1 MSTHWSH
8 IVVTG
13 CAGFLGRAVVRALV
27 RDGYRVTGVDDLSR
41 GDGAAGGE
49 ATHFV
54 RLDVRDRSAVEALLR
69 NQRPDGV
76 VHLAGWTRVE
86 DERSAPEVVVEVALG
101 GTAAL
106 LGAMR
111 AAGVRNL
118 LAASDLAVYGH
129 GDGDLDEATPL
140 APLARRGRIHA
151 EGEWLLGACAESWGL
166 RPLAMRLAIL
176 GGGDAAIGVG
186 EHTPP
191 FSRLVSEAVR
201 AARREDHPFAV
212 HERDGV
218 VRSVDLLHVLDAA
231 EGVLACVRVAERGA
245 GPGAEAGWALNV
257 ASGRAVTETEL
268 ARAVGG
274 AAGRAVP
281 LESRALPAE
290 VPLRAVASSAR
301 LRERTGWEPTRSLA
315 DIAASAWEAEGSP
328 GR

>member
-1 MSTHWSH
+1 MSTRWSH

-13 CAGFLGRAVVRALV
+13 SAGFLGRAVVRALV
-27 RDGYRVTGVDDLSR
+27 RDGYRVTGLDDLSR

-86 DERSAPEVVVEVALG
+86 DERSTPEVVVEVGVG

-140 APLARRGRIHA
+140 APLSRRGRIHA
-151 EGEWLLGACAESWGL
+151 EVEWLLAACAESWGL
-166 RPLAMRLAIL
+166 RPLSLRLATL
-176 GGGDAAIGVG
+176 GGGDSALGVG

-191 FSRLVSEAVR
+191 FSRVVSEAVR
-201 AARREDHPFAV
+201 SARREGHPFAV
-212 HERDGV
+212 HERAGV
-218 VRSVDLLHVLDAA
+218 ARAFDLLHVLDAA
-231 EGVLACVRVAERGA
+231 EGVLACVRLAEGGEA
-245 GPGAEAGWALNV
+245 PGADGGWALDV
-257 ASGRAVTETEL
+257 ASGCALTEAEL
-268 ARAVGG
+268 AKAVG
-274 AAGRAVP
+274 AAGGRPVP
-281 LESRALPAE
+281 LEVRALPAD
-290 VPLRAVASSAR
+290 VPLRAVASAAR
-301 LRERTGWEPTRSLA
+301 LRALSGWEPTRSLA
-315 DIAASAWEAEGSP
+315 DIAASAWEAEGAA
-328 GR
+328 RT